1 MNLKQCRKCDVV
13 FKTKAKRAKVCDEC
27 SEKSYREGRRKYL
40 ERIHKENLDELINIR
55 KGIE

>member
-13 FKTKAKRAKVCDEC
+13 FKTKAKRAKVCDDC

-40 ERIHKENLDELINIR
+40 ERINKEKSEAKDEIQN
-55 KGIE
+55 